1 MINTTKSHYKLLSL
15 KDKQIFE
22 WTMHQYCSTC
32 LETKKLNETI
42 RKIFYGE
49 FTCTTDINTSSMK
62 GYTIFLFDTE
72 EKQVIAAAYISPDE
86 RKDFNSWTIN
96 YIATSRKRR
105 NKGYGHLLLDR
116 IEQILA
122 VIDEHS
128 EKLFVLVM
136 ANSNEHLP
144 SFYENCKFKSSNNS
158 LDEPLCMERKIRRHD
173 NVFQIYK
180 TLEDQDN
187 GIVSLY
193 FDPLRCDNIQRT
205 SKDTF
210 RASLTYSNKRNVK
223 VDDIV
228 FVNPTSVKIG
238 ETLQVNMTATIQKD
252 MYKRFFEGTKQF
264 CNRDESPNLNVI
276 MDNINKIAKSLGYNS
291 EDGLDLQKI

>member
-1 MINTTKSHYKLLSL
+1 M
-15 KDKQIFE
+15 
-22 WTMHQYCSTC
+22 
-32 LETKKLNETI
+32 
-42 RKIFYGE
+42 
-49 FTCTTDINTSSMK
+49 
-62 GYTIFLFDTE
+62 
-72 EKQVIAAAYISPDE
+72 
-86 RKDFNSWTIN
+86 
-96 YIATSRKRR
+96 
-105 NKGYGHLLLDR
+105 
-116 IEQILA
+116 
-122 VIDEHS
+122 
-128 EKLFVLVM
+128 
-136 ANSNEHLP
+136 
-144 SFYENCKFKSSNNS
+144 
-158 LDEPLCMERKIRRHD
+158 
-173 NVFQIYK
+173 
-180 TLEDQDN
+180 
-187 GIVSLY
+187 
-193 FDPLRCDNIQRT
+193 RCDNIQRT